1 MSQEQ
6 LIEKKIATYHGK
18 YGVKLDKT
26 FLTMAEIIKDEVVE
40 ELKNQDRPQY
50 QMASTKQAFLYG
62 VGKHLWAPVTVLCLS
77 TLALVWYFFVSDNY
91 RFREASIK
99 NLSREQ
105 QIGLETFKG
114 LITNTWGTGRI
125 STYTPPGSN
134 KPFDVL
140 LIPKSS
146 VNQLTT
152 AGMSYYEDSSNIYI
166 RIK

>member
-1 MSQEQ
+1 MNQDE
-6 LIEKKIATYHGK
+6 LIEKKISTYHSK
-18 YGVKLDKT
+18 YGVRIDKT
-26 FLTMAEIIKDEVVE
+26 FVTVADIIKDELVE
-40 ELKNQDRPQY
+40 ELKKHDRPQY
-50 QMASTKQAFLYG
+50 QMANTKQAFMYG
-62 VGKHLWAPVTVLCLS
+62 LGKHIWAPITVVCLS
-77 TLALVWYFFVSDNY
+77 VLILVWYFFVSDNY

-125 STYTPPGSN
+125 STFTPPGTN
-134 KPFDVL
+134 KPLDVL

-152 AGMSYYEDSSNIYI
+152 AGMSYYEDSTNIYI

>member
-1 MSQEQ
+1 MKEEE
-6 LIEKKIATYHGK
+6 IERRISTYHSK
-18 YGVKLDKT
+18 YGVRLDST
-26 FLTMAEIIKDEVVE
+26 FLTMIEIIKDGVVE
-40 ELKNQDRPQY
+40 DLKTQDRPVY
-50 QMASTKQAFLYG
+50 QMANTKQAFMYG
-62 VGKHLWAPVTVLCLS
+62 LGKHIWAPVTVVCLS
-77 TLALVWYFFVSDNY
+77 ALILVWYFFVSDNY

-125 STYTPPGSN
+125 STFTPPGTN
-134 KPFDVL
+134 KPLDVL

-152 AGMSYYEDSSNIYI
+152 AGMSYYEDSTNIYI